1 MTDPSRNAPGR
12 PQRFLASSAGD
23 ADRREGPG
31 AVFNLGAIVNA
42 VQTNCHISD
51 AQFAG
56 DLTLCTFLLKMR
68 ELYRWENDL
77 SFTQEMPKAAI
88 GDWMNER
95 EKLWEGVETA
105 SYVPLPLPG
114 GGADPFDVDTINR
127 TLAPA
132 GYIYSGGYGRAC
144 KPHFFLAN
152 LLRQEE
158 RHGYRIYVSDCEY
171 ARDLDAPPGMMLEH
185 GTAPAASPQS
195 APSPE
200 GAGKHSG
207 RPGVLSASIFVR
219 TEALRRWL
227 WERYEEWTWNK
238 RNEALGRALACYGFT
253 GDAERSLDA
262 MTVVETESVIL
273 HEIGE
278 ARVGAELGEPWS
290 AMLAD
295 LMRSR
300 AEIMARAV
308 RDIYA
313 DCLSTL
319 PGLLERA
326 EPAAIH
332 FYFAN
337 FIGMRRK
344 LFPELAEAYAR
355 WLRDGDMVPLRRVV
369 ESGRALWRRQAQ
381 AMLALHRERG
391 DAAGQAI
398 EALLEAAH

>member
-1 MTDPSRNAPGR
+1 MGTPNVAE
-12 PQRFLASSAGD
+12 L
-23 ADRREGPG
+23 
-31 AVFNLGAIVNA
+31 NLGAIVSA

-51 AQFAG
+51 AQFAR

-68 ELYRWENDL
+68 ELYRWEHDL
-77 SFTQEMPKAAI
+77 PFTGEPPRAAI

-95 EKLWEGVETA
+95 EKLWEDLEA
-105 SYVPLPLPG
+105 AAYVPLPLPG
-114 GGADPFDVDTINR
+114 GEADPFEVEAINR

-132 GYIYSGGYGRAC
+132 GYIYSGGYGRGC

-152 LLRQEE
+152 LARQEE
-158 RHGYRIYVSDCEY
+158 RHGFKVFVSECEY
-171 ARDLDAPPGMMLEH
+171 ARDLDAPPGMMLDD
-185 GTAPAASPQS
+185 T
-195 APSPE
+195 
-200 GAGKHSG
+200 
-207 RPGVLSASIFVR
+207 IFVR

-238 RNEALGRALACYGFT
+238 RNAALGRALDCYGFE
-253 GDAERSLDA
+253 GDTQRALEA
-262 MTVVETESVIL
+262 MTGVETESVIL

-278 ARVGAELGEPWS
+278 ARAGAELGESWS
-290 AMLAD
+290 HMLAD

-300 AEIMARAV
+300 AEVMARAV
-308 RDIYA
+308 RDLYA

-337 FIGMRRK
+337 FTGMRRK
-344 LFPELAEAYAR
+344 LFPELAQAYGR
-355 WLRDGDMVPLRRVV
+355 WLGDGDLTHLRKAVNL
-369 ESGRALWRRQAQ
+369 GRGHWQTQ
-381 AMLALHRERG
+381 AMSLLALHREQG

-398 EALLEAAH
+398 EALLETSPH

>member
-1 MTDPSRNAPGR
+1 MGTACMTD
-12 PQRFLASSAGD
+12 L
-23 ADRREGPG
+23 
-31 AVFNLGAIVNA
+31 NLGAIVNA

-77 SFTQEMPKAAI
+77 PFTREMPKAAI

-105 SYVPLPLPG
+105 AYVPLPLPG
-114 GGADPFDVDTINR
+114 GEADPFEVDIINR

-152 LLRQEE
+152 LSRQEE
-158 RHGYRIYVSDCEY
+158 RNGFKVFVSDCEY
-171 ARDLDAPPGMMLEH
+171 ARDLDAPPGMML
-185 GTAPAASPQS
+185 GDT
-195 APSPE
+195 
-200 GAGKHSG
+200 
-207 RPGVLSASIFVR
+207 VFVR

-238 RNEALGRALACYGFT
+238 RNAALGRALHWHGFDRDT
-253 GDAERSLDA
+253 EGDTERALEA
-262 MTVVETESVIL
+262 MTETETESVIL

-278 ARVGAELGEPWS
+278 ARAGAELGEPWS

-295 LMRSR
+295 LMRGR

-319 PGLLERA
+319 PGLLERG

-344 LFPELAEAYAR
+344 LFPELAAAYEY
-355 WLRDGDMVPLRRVV
+355 WVQEGDLAPLRQIAAA
-369 ESGRALWRRQAQ
+369 GRQQWLDKAMAL
-381 AMLALHRERG
+381 LALHREQG
-391 DAAGQAI
+391 DAASKAI
-398 EALLEAAH
+398 EALLESAH